1 MLKRLLKQIWPAL
14 VWSVTI
20 FILLIIPGKELPP
33 GPELPNFDKVI
44 HIILFGGQV
53 WLWSY
58 YVKHGTTQFR
68 SIWIYL
74 LIFILSSLYGVGME
88 YVQKYFVVNRGF
100 EVGDIIADIFGSAL
114 AFLLF
119 KKR

>member
-1 MLKRLLKQIWPAL
+1 MPELFNKIWPAL
-14 VWSVTI
+14 LWSVTI

-33 GPELPNFDKVI
+33 GPEIRYLDKII
-44 HIILFGGQV
+44 HAILFGAQV

-58 YVKHGTTQFR
+58 YVKHRTKPRNSLWVF
-68 SIWIYL
+68 L
-74 LIFILSSLYGVGME
+74 LIFLASSLYGVGME
-88 YVQKYFVVNRGF
+88 YYQKYFVTNRGF